1 MIWIWDEKINAMRPA
16 IAEDCAAE
24 MAETH
29 GIDPAELAK
38 QLPGA
43 KMKQKKIEHPR
54 SIEARDGIHLL
65 RPLSERA
72 QNQLI
77 GPDELRRL
85 AKLITSLLRSLSD
98 RTERTITNDK
108 RPKREMGKAKE
119 IAQKAFEDNWVVHY
133 MQGPNGG
140 YMIAFDRDA
149 FEAGIKAVLPDI
161 AEEDIDDFI
170 REKQSG
176 NFTESE
182 LVRILASSEPK
193 SKGPI
198 Q

>member
-43 KMKQKKIEHPR
+43 KMEQKKIEHPR
-54 SIEARDGIHLL
+54 NIEARDGIHLL
-65 RPLSERA
+65 RPLSGRVK
-72 QNQLI
+72 NQLM
-77 GPDELRRL
+77 GSDRLRDL
-85 AKLITSLLRSLSD
+85 AEFMTILLRSQSD
-98 RTERTITNDK
+98 RTERKITNDK

-119 IAQKAFEDNWVVHY
+119 IAQKAFEDNWIGHY
-133 MQGPNGG
+133 TQGGNYGL
-140 YMIAFDRDA
+140 AFDRDA

-182 LVRILASSEPK
+182 LVRIQASLKSK